1 MLRRFRG
8 LLGVTLV
15 ACACAAAASAQDL
28 SGHAGPVSAL
38 AADQDRLVSGGFDGR
53 AIVWAADTH
62 SARSVVRFH
71 DGNVTAVAL
80 MSGGRHLTGGQDGR
94 VALWDGAGD
103 AHDPVFATRH
113 GVSPV
118 SALAVSPDETRIAIG
133 TWDGTLVLLD
143 PMGQRLDA
151 VQAHAGRLS
160 GLAFLASGDLV
171 SVGADLRFT
180 RWDGALSPQA
190 SAGLP
195 DLPNGLAPAGDR
207 LAVIFAEGA
216 LRLFSANG
224 TVLPERFLSERPLVA
239 VAASPDTVAAA
250 AVDGSV
256 WLLAGDTL
264 QVRAQIAGGA
274 GPVWALALAG
284 DTLFAG
290 TAAGAIH
297 RHGAL
302 DGARIGGAQTT
313 AADAFDDGS
322 RGAEVYRACAICHS
336 LEPGDHSRAGPSLHG
351 IFDRPIASVA
361 GYAFSPALRDLDIV
375 WTPRSVA
382 ELFEVGPDLYTPGS
396 RMPDQR
402 VADPADREALVEF
415 LDRASR

>member
-1 MLRRFRG
+1 M
-8 LLGVTLV
+8 
-15 ACACAAAASAQDL
+15 AQDL

-38 AADQDRLVSGGFDGR
+38 AADGDRLVSGGFDGR
-53 AIVWAADTH
+53 AILWSPDLQAA
-62 SARSVVRFH
+62 RGVVRFH

-94 VALWDGAGD
+94 VALWAGAGE
-103 AHDPVFATRH
+103 PVFATPH

-118 SALAVSPDETRIAIG
+118 SALAVSPDESRIALG
-133 TWDGTLVLLD
+133 SWDGSLVLLD
-143 PMGQRLDA
+143 PSGQILHT

-171 SVGADLRFT
+171 SVGADLRFI
-180 RWDGALSPQA
+180 RWDGTLSPQA
-190 SAGLP
+190 STGLP
-195 DLPNGLAPAGDR
+195 DLPNGLARVDDR

-216 LRLFSANG
+216 LRLFSAEG
-224 TVLPERFLSERPLVA
+224 EVLPERFLSERPLVA
-239 VAASPDTVAAA
+239 LAASPDTVAAA
-250 AVDGSV
+250 AVDGTV
-256 WLLAGDTL
+256 WLLGSDTL
-264 QVRAQIAGGA
+264 RVRAEVAPDG

-284 DTLFAG
+284 GTLVAG
-290 TAAGAIH
+290 GASGTIRRHATA
-297 RHGAL
+297 
-302 DGARIGGAQTT
+302 DGARIGQSQT
-313 AADAFDDGS
+313 AMADAFDDGS
-322 RGAEVYRACAICHS
+322 RGAEVWRACAICHS

-375 WTPRSVA
+375 WTPQTVA
-382 ELFEVGPDLYTPGS
+382 ELFEIGPDLYTPGS

-402 VADPADREALVEF
+402 VADAADRQALVEF